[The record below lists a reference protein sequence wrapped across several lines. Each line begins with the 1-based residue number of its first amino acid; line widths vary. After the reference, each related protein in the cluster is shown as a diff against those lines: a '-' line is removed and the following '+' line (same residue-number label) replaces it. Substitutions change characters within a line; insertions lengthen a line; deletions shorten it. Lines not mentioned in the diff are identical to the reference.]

1 MNTSRIGSI
10 LFLLAL
16 AGCGAGDNPAP
27 ASTAAPS
34 LLSQSGPAPSVRQGA
49 APEFITFVG
58 NRSQYTIAAVEGGY
72 AVTDIVSGAAQV
84 VPPNSRLRFADTA
97 WALDLEGVAGRTYRL
112 YQAAFNRKPDLA
124 GLGFQMYAQ
133 EVLGLSFTQISQNF
147 IDSAEFAATYGSLDS
162 VGFVTLL
169 YANVLR
175 RAPDAEGLAF
185 HVSFLEGTRPDGRR
199 LTRAEVLFG
208 FSESAEN
215 KALVLPDIKNGLE
228 YTPGGTTAPSNPA
241 TDFIGSYTGSIRG
254 DDTGTLTFTVTDSG
268 ALVGLLHSNA
278 FNVDMSGVAGIAQGG
293 RYLITLAG
301 GGHSFDFSGSFNL
314 ATGVAA
320 GSWTVTGVPT
330 IGGVYSAA
338 KPAAPP
344 PPPPVT
350 YAQQIAPIIAQRCMP
365 CHSAQ
370 PTQPGYGTAPLGI
383 RFDSEADVRARA
395 GDIRRVAV
403 IQKSM
408 PYGNITNMT
417 QAERDLL
424 AAWFA
429 AGMP

>member
-1 MNTSRIGSI
+1 MNTLRIGSI

-49 APEFITFVG
+49 APEFITFRG
-58 NRSQYTIAAVEGGY
+58 NLSQYTVTPADGGFT
-72 AVTDIVSGAAQV
+72 VTDIVSGAAQL
-84 VPPNSRLRFADTA
+84 VPPNSRLRFADSA
-97 WALDLEGVAGRTYRL
+97 LALDLDGVAGQAYRL
-112 YQAAFNRKPDLA
+112 YQAAFNRKPDLP
-124 GLGFQMYAQ
+124 GLGFQMNALEGLGRTLP
-133 EVLGLSFTQISQNF
+133 EVAQNF
-147 IDSAEFAATYGSLDS
+147 IDSPEFSSTYGSLDT
-162 VGFVTLL
+162 VAFVTLL

-175 RAPDAEGLAF
+175 RAPDPEGLAF
-185 HVSFLEGTRPDGRR
+185 HVGYLNGTQPDGRR
-199 LTRAEVLFG
+199 ITRAEDLTG
-208 FSESAEN
+208 FSESPEN
-215 KALVLPDIKNGLE
+215 KALVLPAIKNGIE
-228 YTPGGTTAPSNPA
+228 YIPYGSNAPANPP
-241 TDFIGSYTGSIRG
+241 TDFVGVYTGSIRG
-254 DDTGTLTFTVTDSG
+254 DDSGVLTMTVTDSG
-268 ALVGLLHSNA
+268 ALVGAFHSNA
-278 FNVDMSGVAGIAQGG
+278 FNVDMSGVAAIAVGG
-293 RYLITLAG
+293 RFSVTLAG
-301 GGHSFDFSGSFNL
+301 GDHSFDFNGSLNL
-314 ATGVAA
+314 ANGVVA
-320 GSWTVTGVPT
+320 GAWNVTGIPSV
-330 IGGVYSAA
+330 GGLFYATR
-338 KPAAPP
+338 PAPP
-344 PPPPVT
+344 PPIS
-350 YAQQIAPIIAQRCMP
+350 YAVVGPIIAQRCMP

-395 GDIRRVAV
+395 GDIQRVAV